1 MGVRVKIPSIFG
13 RYVEDR
19 RGAFSLIWA
28 ISMMGVLL
36 SVGSG
41 YDLAQ
46 LTKAKALAQYAADN
60 MALSASIAVDLN
72 NDDRFVQGQSYPYAE
87 IGAGGVDFTGSMT
100 GSVQYDIVDDMDT
113 GNTNLPESDKSR
125 LLARATVGGTYRTAF
140 MGIIPGLTTLD
151 FTATSDV
158 AYSARE
164 GTPASIFFVVDN
176 SGSMDSYDDNHVK
189 KIYSLRASMKDFMD
203 TLSTISVHG
212 DDIFRTALYPY
223 NTNLIYSKKVDPIWD
238 TLSDYKID
246 QMYAQGGTK
255 STNALSRARSKF
267 TLENQIHDNENGHDD
282 PLKFLIFMS
291 DGANN
296 GATTQQQC
304 TTEQFWVNGTAEY
317 WWRWKNGY
325 KKYKYNE
332 PTYKPWK
339 WTHVQGTSGH
349 YENQQVCQQVPYSP
363 VNEASLTECTSM
375 KNNGVTIYSIAY
387 DVASHERA
395 MAEAFMK
402 ACSSGEADYYKYAS
416 NGTDLQAV
424 FDEIGESV
432 VTEVVR
438 IKH

>member
-1 MGVRVKIPSIFG
+1 MDDIS
-13 RYVEDR
+13 
-19 RGAFSLIWA
+19 GAFSLLWA
-28 ISMMGVLL
+28 VSMMAVLL

-46 LTKAKALAQYAADN
+46 LTKAQALAQYAADN
-60 MALSASIAVDLN
+60 MALSASIAVDLDN
-72 NDDRFVQGQSYPYAE
+72 NDRYVPGQSYPYAQ
-87 IGAGGVDFTGSMT
+87 IGTGGDDFTGSIT
-100 GSVQYDIVDDMDT
+100 GSVQYDIVDDKDT
-113 GNTNLPESDKSR
+113 GNTGLPTNDKSR
-125 LLARATVGGTYRTAF
+125 LLARATVSGTYRTAF
-140 MGIIPGLTTLD
+140 MGIVPGLSTLA
-151 FTATSDV
+151 FGATSDV

-176 SGSMDSYDDNHVK
+176 SGSMQDRDDNNVK
-189 KIYSLRASMKDFMD
+189 KIHSLIASMKDFMD
-203 TLSTISVHG
+203 TLGGIALHG

-223 NTNLIYSKKVDPIWD
+223 NSNLITNKKVDPIWD
-238 TLSDYKID
+238 VLSDSKIN
-246 QMYAQGGTK
+246 QMAAQGGTK

-296 GATTQQQC
+296 GVTTPQQC
-304 TTEQFWVNGTAEY
+304 TTTRIWVRRTDEY
-317 WWRWKNGY
+317 WWKWRNNGSIR
-325 KKYKYNE
+325 YKYYE
-332 PTYKPWK
+332 PNHPNNWYYVRRVP
-339 WTHVQGTSGH
+339 GH
-349 YENQQVCQQVPYSP
+349 HEDRQVCVDLPQVSP
-363 VNEASLTECTSM
+363 VNDASLVECTSM
-375 KNNGVTIYSIAY
+375 KNSGVLIYSIAY

-402 ACSSGEADYYKYAS
+402 ACSSGVADYYRYAS

-438 IKH
+438 IKR